1 MGQPGR
7 QLAPSSAAVTGRT
20 VAAAGAGGALAD
32 GGAPKDGDG
41 RATDGGE
48 VAGGGGGAE
57 VHCTSAALAVTN
69 TASVAIRLK
78 TSLGDEP
85 LPLASI
91 PKDRRD

>member
-32 GGAPKDGDG
+32 GGAGKDGDG
-41 RATDGGE
+41 LATDGGE

-57 VHCTSAALAVTN
+57 VHCTSATPAVAN
-69 TASVAIRLK
+69 SVAIRLK